1 MGHIRLGTLPR
12 SKKWR
17 EVVDLIATDASVEE
31 IAEAAADA
39 SDKDLS
45 RASRD
50 PCFQFAS
57 DLLVRLPLLA
67 RAPGFEDALVD
78 LGLDGSELSSVT
90 GLLAG
95 LERVVDRNSFDLR
108 GSS

>member
-17 EVVDLIATDASVEE
+17 EVVDLIETDVLVE
-31 IAEAAADA
+31 EAAADA
-39 SDKDLS
+39 SDKNLS

-50 PCFQFAS
+50 PRFQLAS

-67 RAPGFEDALVD
+67 RAPVFEDTLVE
-78 LGLDGSELSSVT
+78 LGTEKSEPTL
-90 GLLAG
+90 
-95 LERVVDRNSFDLR
+95 
-108 GSS
+108 